1 MTHGCVQPLRP
12 AALPDGTDNR
22 LVADELRRRRDDPGN
37 MAGHRRR
44 RQRLR
49 RRPPLLRRGGAL
61 RRRPRSPS
69 GRPPGGGEDAGA
81 KAVRLARGRQRPCQ
95 PGQAKPGGA
104 RGARVRP
111 AALAGQRRRC
121 SRSCRRRP
129 RRCSAN
135 TRSHAGVAS
144 VSAGPGTS
152 VPARARANA
161 VARPRP
167 LLAPGTIASLP
178 ERDRRVD
185 SAMSSP
191 DGRWWRDPPVLA
203 PHRAAPGSRW
213 RAMASTLRL
222 LAAGDDAPSHRAPFR
237 IVDVAWLQVDIVQAH
252 PEDTPQLAQL
262 GDLRRATAALPQVHR
277 LRVDADLE
285 RELAVRPAAFLA
297 QRGTRLY
304 RSSRWRTTTRLTPA
318 LLQRL

>member
-22 LVADELRRRRDDPGN
+22 LVADELRRR
-37 MAGHRRR
+37 
-44 RQRLR
+44 QRLR
-49 RRPPLLRRGGAL
+49 RRPPLRRGGAL
-61 RRRPRSPS
+61 RRRRRSPS

-81 KAVRLARGRQRPCQ
+81 KAGWLARGRQRPCQ

-135 TRSHAGVAS
+135 TWSHAGVAS

-152 VPARARANA
+152 VPARTNA

>member
-22 LVADELRRRRDDPGN
+22 LVADELRRR
-37 MAGHRRR
+37 
-44 RQRLR
+44 QRLR
-49 RRPPLLRRGGAL
+49 RRPPLRRGGAL

-135 TRSHAGVAS
+135 TWSHAGVAS

-152 VPARARANA
+152 VPARTNA

-191 DGRWWRDPPVLA
+191 DGRRWRDPPVLA